1 MEHLAS
7 HTLRHHSGHVILHR
21 DKPGASF
28 MAQEETLM
36 YNEKG
41 QLVGNRRGNLD
52 GTCKIPNRRN
62 VRMSPLTN
70 YAMRDHCF
78 LGEGY
83 NFMPCYVMLCYVML
97 RYFTLRHVTLRYAM
111 LCYAMF
117 MFMFICVT
125 LPYLTLCYVYVY
137 VMLCYVMSCH
147 VMS

>member
-52 GTCKIPNRRN
+52 GTCKIRNRRN

-83 NFMPCYVMLCYVML
+83 NFMPCYVMLCYV
-97 RYFTLRHVTLRYAM
+97 
-111 LCYAMF
+111 
-117 MFMFICVT
+117 I
-125 LPYLTLCYVYVY
+125 
-137 VMLCYVMSCH
+137 YVMSSCY
-147 VMS
+147 VQYEKPAKGVDIKYGGRGWKS

>member
-41 QLVGNRRGNLD
+41 QLAGNRRGNLD
-52 GTCKIPNRRN
+52 ETCKIRNRRN

-78 LGEGY
+78 LGEGC
-83 NFMPCYVMLCYVML
+83 NFMPCYVMLCYVAL
-97 RYFTLRHVTLRYAM
+97 LYFTSRYVTLCYAM
-111 LCYAMF
+111 LCY
-117 MFMFICVT
+117 V
-125 LPYLTLCYVYVY
+125 YVYVY